1 MEKGTGGRMTLAYN
15 HPPMRS
21 RFLRPGVFA
30 ILVLAAAG
38 LFAQDF
44 DEWVLF
50 SPPKGRFSVRLPGTP
65 SERIDPAD
73 GTHSFELR
81 SGDQRTM
88 VSWSDLSKA
97 ALREKPQQILE
108 QTRDRFLKLLPD
120 SKLISSGPA
129 TVAGSPGLLW
139 ILETSP
145 DNRAA
150 LRMKGA
156 AVISKGRVFTLGRM
170 GGRYGFDEEAADR
183 WMSTFQI
190 SK

>member
-1 MEKGTGGRMTLAYN
+1 MTLAYN

-21 RFLRPGVFA
+21 RFLRLGA
-30 ILVLAAAG
+30 LAALVLAAATVC
-38 LFAQDF
+38 AQDF

-65 SERIDPAD
+65 SERVDPAD

-88 VSWSDLSKA
+88 VSWLDLSKTA
-97 ALREKPQQILE
+97 RREKPEQILE
-108 QTRDRFLKLLPD
+108 QTRDRFLKILPD
-120 SKLISSGPA
+120 SKLISSVPA
-129 TVAGSPGLLW
+129 TVAGAPGLVW

-156 AVISKGRVFTLGRM
+156 AVISKGRVFTLARM
-170 GGRYGFDEEAADR
+170 GGRYGFDEEATDR